1 MFVAMKLSRS
11 QQQYLLIGHCIVPFV
26 MNFILNGL
34 LGLAMFRGVSMV
46 PVWGLETSAGP
57 DTLGTC
63 FFLPAISCL
72 IVTPIVRRHVRRSIV
87 EPLPLSP
94 GLPTWLAR
102 FQRPLPTRAALFGL
116 TSLALVGALVLVA
129 LGSVGLTELELTR
142 FLWLKATFSAVLGA
156 AITPF
161 IGIVALADSASARGT

>member
-1 MFVAMKLSRS
+1 MKLSRS
-11 QQQYLLIGHCIVPFV
+11 QQQYLLIGHCIVPFAI
-26 MNFILNGL
+26 NFILNGL
-34 LGLAMFRGVSMV
+34 LGLATFRGVSMV
-46 PVWGLETSAGP
+46 PVWGFETSAGP
-57 DTLGTC
+57 DLLGTC
-63 FFLPAISCL
+63 FFLPAITCL
-72 IVTPIVRRHVRRSIV
+72 IVTLIVRRHVRRSIV

-102 FQRPLPTRAALFGL
+102 FQRPLRTRAALFGL

-161 IGIVALADSASARGT
+161 IGIVALADSTS

>member
-1 MFVAMKLSRS
+1 MELSRS
-11 QQQYLLIGHCIVPFV
+11 QQQYLLVGHCVVPFV
-26 MNFILNGL
+26 INFILNAL
-34 LGLAMFRGVSMV
+34 LGLAMF
-46 PVWGLETSAGP
+46 WGLSRVPLWGLQTSAGP
-57 DTLGTC
+57 DLLGTC

-72 IVTPIVRRHVRRSIV
+72 IVTPLVHHHVRRAVV

-102 FQRPLPTRAALFGL
+102 FQRPLRTRAALFGL
-116 TSLALVGALVLVA
+116 TGLALVGALVLVA

>member
-1 MFVAMKLSRS
+1 MFIALKLSRS
-11 QQQYLLIGHCIVPFV
+11 QQQYLFLGHCLATLVI
-26 MNFILNGL
+26 NFILNGL
-34 LGLAMFRGVSMV
+34 LGLAMFQGANMV

-57 DTLGTC
+57 DILGTC
-63 FFLPAISCL
+63 FFLPAITCL
-72 IVTPIVRRHVRRSIV
+72 IVTPIVRRHVRRAIV

-102 FQRPLPTRAALFGL
+102 FQRPLRTRAALFGL

-129 LGSVGLTELELTR
+129 LGSLGLTELELTR
-142 FLWLKATFSAVLGA
+142 FLWLKATFSAGLGV

-161 IGIVALADSASARGT
+161 IVIVALADPASALGT